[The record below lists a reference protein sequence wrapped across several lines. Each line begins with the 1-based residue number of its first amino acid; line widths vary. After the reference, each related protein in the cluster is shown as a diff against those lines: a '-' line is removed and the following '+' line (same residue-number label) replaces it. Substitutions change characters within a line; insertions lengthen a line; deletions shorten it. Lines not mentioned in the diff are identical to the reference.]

1 MRYLALFVLIATI
14 MLTGCIPTTE
24 LIPDGHYT
32 IQLTQSH
39 NLWGQNAVHITRC
52 LNTDKRD
59 GFCSPQ
65 DTRQYEYSET
75 ATGPGA
81 QLVSSVLLGA
91 SAGIPI
97 MYGLMHQRTAQIT
110 QSIGGQT
117 IRTSTL
123 VAGPIPGGVAP

>member
-1 MRYLALFVLIATI
+1 MRALGVILTLFLA
-14 MLTGCIPTTE
+14 GCIPTTD
-24 LIPDGHYT
+24 LIQDGHYT

-39 NLWGQNAVHITRC
+39 AVWGQNVVHITRC

-65 DTRQYEYSET
+65 EHRQTTGMET
-75 ATGPGA
+75 AVGPGV

-97 MYGLMHQRTAQIT
+97 MYGLMHQRTSQIT

-123 VAGPIPGGVAP
+123 VAGPVPGGVAP